1 MSAEKKPYEGCS
13 DKYKVIVVG
22 GISKAYGSKFWG
34 IASVKVPMAT

>member
-1 MSAEKKPYEGCS
+1 MPLNATNEGLR

-22 GISKAYGSKFWG
+22 GIGKVYGSKFWG